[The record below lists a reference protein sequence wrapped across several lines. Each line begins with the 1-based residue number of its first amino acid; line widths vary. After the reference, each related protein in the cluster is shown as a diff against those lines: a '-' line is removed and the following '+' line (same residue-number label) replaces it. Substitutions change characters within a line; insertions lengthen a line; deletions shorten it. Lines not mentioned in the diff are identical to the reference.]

1 MSAWRRCLLRF
12 DLSPLYLHIS
22 LKMRMKKP
30 SISRVFSC
38 RERLGCSLVI
48 PYTTQGLAK
57 TIALEFLSV
66 AHAES
71 QASLRSSS
79 MMHLGFNNKGG
90 KGHEIK
96 FLRVGSDRHP
106 LSANFGNG

>member
-38 RERLGCSLVI
+38 RESLGCSLAI
-48 PYTTQGLAK
+48 PYTTQGVAK

-66 AHAES
+66 APAKR

-79 MMHLGFNNKGG
+79 MMHLGCNNKGG
-90 KGHEIK
+90 KVMK
-96 FLRVGSDRHP
+96 S
-106 LSANFGNG
+106 NFYGLG